1 MPETSATVAARP
13 AIVAVGVAIASLAV
27 KATVTVSPVF
37 ARVGAVLFDAMATAV
52 RVGAVWSKVTPEVF
66 VVAATVVPVLPVTSV
81 NVSENVTAPSV
92 SPAPIVTVAV

>member
-37 ARVGAVLFDAMATAV
+37 ARVGAVLFDARATAV
-52 RVGAVWSKVTPEVF
+52 RVGAVWSKVTAEAF
-66 VVAATVVPVLPVTSV
+66 VVAVTAVPALPVRSV
-81 NVSENVTAPSV
+81 NERAKATEPAV
-92 SPAPIVTVAV
+92 SPAAIVIVAV